1 VVFKI
6 QTTNIKNCI
15 PPKRVVQSVSKNRL
29 PQGILEYKRERKRRQ
44 LETVDEMVKESQR
57 LGLYTKK
64 TGRN

>member
-1 VVFKI
+1 M
-6 QTTNIKNCI
+6 
-15 PPKRVVQSVSKNRL
+15 VQSVSKNRL

-64 TGRN
+64 TGRNWRIIIHLKL